1 MMAKRGERRAGREE
15 LGNKGV
21 PLYLPNAA
29 LVGEERQKE
38 YEVRSDADMLTSAV
52 TRGL

>member
-1 MMAKRGERRAGREE
+1 MMAKRGKRRAGGEE

-29 LVGEERQKE
+29 LVREEKE